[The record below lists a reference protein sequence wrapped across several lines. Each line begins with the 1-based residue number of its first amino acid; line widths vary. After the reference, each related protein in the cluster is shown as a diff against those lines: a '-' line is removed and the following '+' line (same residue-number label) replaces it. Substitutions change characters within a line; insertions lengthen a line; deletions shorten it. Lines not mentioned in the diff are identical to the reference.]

1 MRQARGR
8 SLAVQLALVTVLLAA
23 AVGSASALAVNG
35 GLVQAGHDN
44 SLVCDVTGVTV
55 GYTTAFAGGTFN
67 VTHATVTGLH
77 NDCIGK
83 LVDVVLTQGGV
94 PIASANG
101 TVLFLGPSN
110 NRSTGPL
117 AVSPQPLESAVTDV
131 HVLVKSDP
139 GP

>member
-8 SLAVQLALVTVLLAA
+8 SLAVQVAILATLLAA
-23 AVGSASALAVNG
+23 AVGSASALTVTG
-35 GLVQAGHDN
+35 GSVQAGNDN
-44 SLVCDVTGVTV
+44 SLRCDVTGVTV
-55 GYTTAFAGGTFN
+55 GYTTVFVGGTFK
-67 VTHATVTGLH
+67 VTHVTVTGLH

-83 LVDVVLTQGGV
+83 LVDVVLTQSGV

-117 AVSPQPLESAVTDV
+117 AVAPQPLASAVTDV